1 VSTTV
6 APDRGS
12 ATALPRSDTPKRRL
26 SSALFRHARVRLAAL
41 LVLPV
46 TWLVVIYLAALTSLL
61 ATSFFTVDE
70 FTNEVVR
77 SFTLQNFHDVLTDPV
92 YIGATLRTVGIAAAV
107 TVICAVLAV
116 PMAFF
121 MAKVVAHRWR
131 GVLVALV
138 ITPLW
143 ASYLVKVYSWQA
155 MVQPE
160 TGVLA
165 WLLKPLGLDGPG
177 YGGVAVILT
186 LSYLWLPY
194 MILPVYAGLDRLPDS
209 LLEASGD
216 LGARPWRTFR
226 SVVLPLVYPSI
237 VAGSIFTF
245 SLSLGDYITVQIVGG
260 KLQMLGNIVYQNYA
274 ANLPFAAAVAVIPVV
289 IMVIYLTAVRKT
301 GALENL

>member
-1 VSTTV
+1 MSTTV
-6 APDRGS
+6 TPDRGS
-12 ATALPRSDTPKRRL
+12 ATALPRSDTPRRRL
-26 SSALFRHARVRLAAL
+26 SSTLFRHARVRLVALLALPITWLAVIYFAAL
-41 LVLPV
+41 F
-46 TWLVVIYLAALTSLL
+46 SLL
-61 ATSFFTVDE
+61 AASFFSVDE

-77 SFTLQNFHDVLTDPV
+77 TFTWQNYHDVLTDPV
-92 YIGATLRTVGIAAAV
+92 YIGATLRTVGIAASV

-121 MAKVVAHRWR
+121 MAKVVAPRWR
-131 GVLVALV
+131 RILVALV

-143 ASYLVKVYSWQA
+143 ASYLVKVYAWQA
-155 MVQPE
+155 MVQPD

-165 WLLKPLGLDGPG
+165 WLLKPLGLNGPG

-194 MILPVYAGLDRLPDS
+194 MILPVYAGLERLPDS

-216 LGARPWRTFR
+216 LGGRPLRTFR

-289 IMVIYLTAVRKT
+289 IMVIYLMLVRRT